1 MAVRELAARSA
12 EARAG
17 TAERVADRLRGM
29 LREGGGQERG
39 TDGVM
44 QQQALACA
52 LSMVRAELRSVEVR
66 QGGESKAPATTGIS
80 YGNILVM
87 ATY

>member
-1 MAVRELAARSA
+1 MGALDATKLR
-12 EARAG
+12 G
-17 TAERVADRLRGM
+17 VADRLHGM
-29 LREGGGQERG
+29 LREGGEQERG
-39 TDGVM
+39 VGGVM

-52 LSMVRAELRSVEVR
+52 IDMVRAEQRSVEVR
-66 QGGESKAPATTGIS
+66 QGGESKAPDTTGIS